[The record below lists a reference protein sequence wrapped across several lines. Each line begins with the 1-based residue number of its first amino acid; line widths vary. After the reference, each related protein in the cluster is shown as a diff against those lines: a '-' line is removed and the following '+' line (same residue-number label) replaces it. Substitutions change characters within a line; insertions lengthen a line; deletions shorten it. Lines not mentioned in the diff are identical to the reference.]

1 LSFISEL
8 KRRNVLRVA
17 AAYLVS
23 AWLLIQVAETI
34 FPLFGMGDGP
44 ARMAVIVLVIAFIP
58 ALIFAW
64 VFEFTPDGLKK
75 DGDVDRS
82 EPAIRNAGKKL
93 DKLIMAVLVL
103 ALLYFAIDKFV
114 ITPEREVTIVE
125 QAMQAGAEQAI
136 ERARLGQ
143 LAEKSV
149 AVLPFVTR
157 SSREDTVFFADGMHD
172 DLLTRLANIGS
183 LRVISRT
190 SVMKY
195 RDVERNM
202 REIGDELGAT
212 SILEGGIQQAGGN
225 VRINM
230 QLIDAQT
237 DEHLWAQTYD
247 RALTLENVFA
257 IQSEIAESIAG
268 QLEATLSPAEQIRVR
283 EAPTLNF
290 EAHEVFIQ
298 GKQLFALAT
307 FEALAESV
315 EKFETALTIDPDF
328 VQARVALAYAWA
340 KRASVGSNTVNEMLA
355 NGLAHIERAVAE
367 DPGYAFGQAVLGN
380 YMHVQNLPEAE
391 ETILR
396 AIELNPNNVDTLE
409 LYATVLRSESR
420 FEDALPIINRAL
432 KLDPL
437 SVNLFHELGRAL
449 TFRGRFEEAETAF
462 NRISQIN
469 PGNPYA
475 AHGAALASILSG
487 QIAKAAYWS
496 DQAAAIDPDDF
507 ENPATSV
514 YLYISIGQIETAKHR
529 VDESLVLG
537 ENEPYPLSAQALYL
551 HSTGDK
557 ARALSI
563 ARSALT
569 GQLEDRWG
577 SERVFLHLLAI
588 EAINTKTYDEAL
600 AWFRQRIPECLE
612 AEPVVN
618 ESNITKAV
626 DLAHLLMLS
635 GSASQAQNLL
645 KVIVR
650 RYDEMYARGSANYP
664 LGISKVEALALLGQK
679 QAAITALQ
687 EVFDDG
693 WRMLWRW
700 NTEDNPN
707 LATVESD
714 LQYRSIVDAIKA
726 DIAAQ
731 VQAYPTKF

>member
-1 LSFISEL
+1 MSFISEL

-612 AEPVVN
+612 AKPVVN